1 MTQMNLGVITEDV
14 EELSSSDSQL
24 MSNEDLTDIQE
35 ENKTLPTTAKDDDC
49 QRPPTKTFLTVKE
62 IEEALITPNNY

>member
-14 EELSSSDSQL
+14 DELSSSDSQL

-35 ENKTLPTTAKDDDC
+35 ENKTPPTTAKDDDC
-49 QRPPTKTFLTVKE
+49 QRPPTKTF
-62 IEEALITPNNY
+62 